1 MILTSPGNGAASDTR
16 VAAGGGV
23 AEADAPADAAASL
36 AEKMDLQAI
45 GVSQLAITRKKI
57 GAQIFFDLNETNT
70 LADSKLKSEK

>member
-45 GVSQLAITRKKI
+45 GVSQLAITRKKNRRSN
-57 GAQIFFDLNETNT
+57 FF
-70 LADSKLKSEK
+70 SI